1 MNRNLI
7 RWYEGDLGTCNTLG
21 GFIFCLL
28 LDLLGAN
35 LAATDGFKD
44 QFLHEIL
51 TAILINFAQFCMVN
65 ANSVLC
71 DRFWA
76 LFNGLFPQIYD
87 ALAVSIDS
95 DPSKCLVDVLV
106 IFFNIII
113 NNPQRSPLL
122 IGQFL
127 TDKYRFVIFLRSYL
141 DHIDSLTN
149 SRLSA
154 HLNESELEF
163 TAIIV
168 GILKFIQKLSKHL
181 ESVDVYEIP
190 SALATF
196 PVPTFRR
203 DSRGEVQRLGTRM
216 KLQRPIDH
224 GKWSKFVDHQI
235 WLIIY
240 SSIPWNNYV
249 E

>member
-7 RWYEGDLGTCNTLG
+7 RWYDGDLGTCSSLG

-35 LAATDGFKD
+35 LAASDGFKD
-44 QFLHEIL
+44 QILHEIL
-51 TAILINFAQFCMVN
+51 TSILINFAQFYAIA
-65 ANSVLC
+65 ANFALC

-76 LFNGLFPQIYD
+76 LFNGLFPQIY
-87 ALAVSIDS
+87 AASSIDS
-95 DPSKCLVDVLV
+95 DPSKCLVEVLV
-106 IFFNIII
+106 IFFNVII
-113 NNPQRSPLL
+113 NNPQKNPLL
-122 IGQFL
+122 IVQFL
-127 TDKYRFVIFLRSYL
+127 TDKNRFIIFLRSYI
-141 DHIDSLTN
+141 DYIDSSTN
-149 SRLSA
+149 SQLSA
-154 HLNESELEF
+154 HLNETELEF
-163 TAIIV
+163 TAILV
-168 GILKFIQKLSKHL
+168 GILKFIQRLSKHL

-216 KLQRPIDH
+216 KLSRPIEHD
-224 GKWSKFVDHQI
+224 KWSKFIEHQI